1 MGNFNN
7 TSARRITA
15 FLFLCIQKQ
24 SKKKKSMNLASIV
37 WDVDPVLVRIGSIE
51 LRWYG
56 LIDKLFVY
64 CIVSSVVGARLGHCL
79 FYEWD
84 YYGAYPVEILKI
96 WKGGLASHGGVFLL
110 ILALV
115 WYSKKITK
123 KSVWWL
129 FDRMIPAVAVVCM
142 CIRFGN
148 LMNSEI
154 FGYPTTLPWGFE
166 FVRSREWQE
175 LYNQDGAAQA
185 CHPTQIYE
193 MLYCFVAFIVSWV
206 MYHKYQL
213 QKYVGLI
220 TGVSLLIFFGSR
232 FGLEFMKN
240 PQVAEEV
247 GMTLNIGQLLSI
259 PLILLGIFLIA
270 TCKKRKADWK

>member
-1 MGNFNN
+1 M
-7 TSARRITA
+7 T
-15 FLFLCIQKQ
+15 
-24 SKKKKSMNLASIV
+24 LASIV
-37 WDVDPVLVRIGSIE
+37 WDVDPVLVHLGQIE

-56 LIDKLFVY
+56 LMWGLGFILAYEIVSRLFKKEGYPDNWADKLFVY

-84 YYGAYPVEILKI
+84 YYSANPAEILKI

-115 WYSKKITK
+115 
-123 KSVWWL
+123 
-129 FDRMIPAVAVVCM
+129 MIPAVAVVCM

-175 LYNQDGAAQA
+175 LYNQNGLAQA

-193 MLYCFVAFIVSWV
+193 MLYCFVALVVSWV

-220 TGVSLLIFFGSR
+220 TGVSLLIFFGAR

-270 TCKKRKADWK
+270 TCKKRKEDWK